1 MVVGTFAFILFSSAV
16 AVFYLHGNISY
27 FVPMFC
33 IVTFKPRL
41 GILKSLVGKI
51 LDRTG
56 FERVPLL
63 LVQQMVSLRSLRS
76 GFSVGSA

>member
-1 MVVGTFAFILFSSAV
+1 MAVGTFAFILFSSAV
-16 AVFYLHGNISY
+16 AVFYLRGNISY

-33 IVTFKPRL
+33 IVTSKLCL
-41 GILKSLVGKI
+41 GILKSFVGKI
-51 LDRTG
+51 RDRTG

-63 LVQQMVSLRSLRS
+63 LVQQMVSLRSLSS